1 MIKDKTPL
9 TLAEVV
15 GIVGDGERAE
25 KIKLFSK
32 NFIKLKSEKAKEL
45 RDEIRNLNILKLN
58 EESIVSLVNFMPKDA
73 QDVMKVLE
81 GISLDQEEINKILEV
96 LKK

>member
-1 MIKDKTPL
+1 MIIEKKPL

-15 GIVGDGERAE
+15 ELVGDGERAE

-32 NFIKLKSEKAKEL
+32 NFIKLDAKKSKEL
-45 RDEIRNLNILKLN
+45 KEELKELNILKLN
-58 EESIVSLVNFMPKDA
+58 EEGIVNLVNFMPQDA
-73 QDVMKVLE
+73 QDIMKVLE
-81 GISLDQEEINKILEV
+81 GISLDQEEIDKILGV